1 MSLGF
6 FRAIKGHF
14 VLEKFKPDGDSLRFV
29 PQEPERF
36 RGLYREHMSLATD
49 GGYQLRL
56 EGIDA
61 PETHYGAARQP
72 QGDEARDH
80 LLELLGITGVTREE
94 QLITG
99 CKPPRLPG
107 TILTASFDPHGRPI
121 SYALLE
127 ADATELRDG
136 QELKVEAELLSRT
149 LNARML
155 QDGFAYPLLYT
166 STPVVHQDYLR
177 GAAKSAQAKGLQR
190 RPAPADGVADLPQVL
205 PSQRRLP
212 APPVDEP
219 VRRRL
224 PAVAGA
230 DAARE
235 RSRAARQDGDLAE
248 PDVPAAEQPHPVP
261 GRPAQPDLHR
271 EVAWAPTGR
280 RCQVGKK

>member
-6 FRAIKGHF
+6 FRAIKGQF

-29 PQEPERF
+29 PQDPERF

-80 LLELLGITGVTREE
+80 LLELLGISGVTREE

-127 ADATELRDG
+127 RDADGLSDG
-136 QELKVEAELLSRT
+136 QELKVEAELLGRT

-166 STPVVHQDYLR
+166 STPVAHQDYLR
-177 GAAKSAQAKGLQR
+177 GAARQAQARGLGIWPHDR
-190 RPAPADGVADLPQVL
+190 TPEFRLTCSEDLHAPAGSLIFPKFFRRSVDFLRHLATNQYVGDFPQWLAQTLQENDRVL
-205 PSQRRLP
+205 LGKLEISLSQMFLQQN
-212 APPVDEP
+212 
-219 VRRRL
+219 
-224 PAVAGA
+224 
-230 DAARE
+230 
-235 RSRAARQDGDLAE
+235 SRIRYQGDLLNLTFIE
-248 PDVPAAEQPHPVP
+248 
-261 GRPAQPDLHR
+261 
-271 EVAWAPTGR
+271 
-280 RCQVGKK
+280 K